1 MSNKIRLRFAPSP
14 TGFLHIGSLRTAL
27 FNYLAAKSL
36 GGELIL
42 RIEDTDRKREVK
54 GAVEQ
59 LIEVLNWI
67 GIKFDEGP
75 GQINSPLIKGAWGI
89 KDVGNYGPYIQS
101 QRLEIYKKYTSQI
114 LKLGGAYR
122 CFCSPERLKKMREDQ
137 QAKKLPPR
145 YDRTCRDLSEREIEK
160 KIKNGESFVVRQ
172 KMPLSG
178 EIIVHDELRDG
189 IKFKADDLEDHVL
202 IKSGGMPTYQF
213 ASVIDD
219 HEMKISHVLRGDEWI
234 SSFPKNILLYQ
245 TFGWTPPKFF
255 HLPLVLDKKGGKL
268 SKRTGDVAVEDYRE
282 KGYLPEALINFCVLL
297 GWHPKNNNE
306 ILPLERLL
314 KEFNIYDM
322 GTSPAVFDIE
332 KLDYF
337 NGYYIRHKPLN
348 ELMELCLPYLIS
360 AGILEEM
367 QKSKI
372 KNKNDKLKFKNK
384 LNNKLIDFNFIKK
397 VVALEQER
405 LKKLSEIGEL
415 TEFFF
420 IDKLT
425 YQAELLIWKKMTMT
439 QVKQNL
445 EKIYELLEKIPEAN
459 WTNDS
464 IEEDLKSYIEAKN
477 ERAGE
482 PASPKPSLGGYLWP
496 LRVALTGL
504 KASPPPF
511 DVAEILGK
519 EESLKRIKEVIK

>member
-1 MSNKIRLRFAPSP
+1 MTNKIRLRFAPSP

-36 GGELIL
+36 GGDLIL
-42 RIEDTDRKREVK
+42 RIEDTDQKREIK

-59 LIEVLNWI
+59 LIDVLNWI
-67 GIKFDEGP
+67 GVKFDEGP
-75 GQINSPLIKGAWGI
+75 HLGGQAR
-89 KDVGNYGPYIQS
+89 PYVQS
-101 QRLEIYKKYTSQI
+101 QRLEIYNKYAGQI

-122 CFCSPERLKKMREDQ
+122 CFCAPERLAKMREEQ
-137 QAKKLPPR
+137 QARKLPPR
-145 YDRTCRDLSEREIEK
+145 YDRTCRDLSEEDIDE
-160 KIKNGESFVVRQ
+160 KIKKGEKFVIRQ
-172 KMPLSG
+172 KMPLTG
-178 EIIVHDELRDG
+178 EIIARDELRGD
-189 IKFKADDLEDHVL
+189 IKFKAEDLDDHVL
-202 IKSGGMPTYQF
+202 IKSDGIPTYQF

-219 HEMKISHVLRGDEWI
+219 HEMAISHVLRGDEWI

-245 TFGWTPPKFF
+245 TFGWTPPKFI

-282 KGYLPEALINFCVLL
+282 KGYLPEALLNFCVLL
-297 GWHPKNNNE
+297 GWSPYAKASGDKHSQKNIE
-306 ILPLERLL
+306 ILTVDRLL
-314 KEFNIYDM
+314 KEFKIYDM

-337 NGYYIRHKPLN
+337 NGYYIRHKNLD
-348 ELMELCLPYLIS
+348 ELVKLCMPYL
-360 AGILEEM
+360 GGNLKKTKKQEN
-367 QKSKI
+367 KKI
-372 KNKNDKLKFKNK
+372 E
-384 LNNKLIDFNFIKK
+384 FIKK
-397 VVALEQER
+397 VVQLEQER

-420 IDKLT
+420 VDNLK
-425 YQAELLIWKKMTMT
+425 YPAELLIWKKMTKE
-439 QVKQNL
+439 QVRKNL
-445 EKIYELLEKIPEAN
+445 EKIYELLEKIPEKN

-464 IEEDLKSYIEAKN
+464 VEEDLKSYIEAKN

-482 PASPKPSLGGYLWP
+482 YLWP
-496 LRVALTGL
+496 LRVALTGR

-519 EESLKRIKEVIK
+519 EETLNRLNFAMQFINNIK